1 MSNARNLANLLN
13 SDTGITSADILDGT
27 VATLDIQDSAV
38 STAKIANDAVTT
50 AKIPDGAITAAKIN
64 SGVTLGGSYFQGE
77 NGAVGAT
84 AGKGDIFRVHEKE
97 LNTNVTIAATDNAL
111 ASGPLTVANGVTL
124 TIANGGRLAI
134 V

>member
-13 SDTGITSADILDGT
+13 SDTTVTSADILDGT
-27 VATLDIQDSAV
+27 VATQDIADNA
-38 STAKIANDAVTT
+38 ITT

-64 SGVTLGGSYFQGE
+64 SGVTLGGAYFQGE

-111 ASGPLTVANGVTL
+111 ASGPLTVASGITL
-124 TIANGGRLAI
+124 TISAGGRLAI

>member
-1 MSNARNLANLLN
+1 MSNTRNLANLLN

-27 VATLDIQDSAV
+27 VATVDIAD
-38 STAKIANDAVTT
+38 DAVTT

-97 LNTNVTIAATDNAL
+97 LNTDVTIAATDNAL
-111 ASGPLTVANGVTL
+111 ASGPLTVASGITL
-124 TIANGGRLAI
+124 TITNGGRLAI

>member
-13 SDTGITSADILDGT
+13 SDTTVTQADILDGT
-27 VATLDIQDSAV
+27 VDNQDIADNA
-38 STAKIANDAVTT
+38 ITT

-64 SGVTLGGSYFQGE
+64 SGVTLGGAYFQGE

-111 ASGPLTVANGVTL
+111 ASGPLTVASGITL

>member
-13 SDTGITSADILDGT
+13 SDTTVTSADIADGT
-27 VATLDIQDSAV
+27 VATVDIAD
-38 STAKIANDAVTT
+38 DAVTT

-64 SGVTLGGSYFQGE
+64 SGVTLGGAYFQGE

-111 ASGPLTVANGVTL
+111 ASGPLTVASGITL
-124 TIANGGRLAI
+124 TISAGGRLAI

>member
-27 VATLDIQDSAV
+27 VATLDIADDAV
-38 STAKIANDAVTT
+38 STAKIA
-50 AKIPDGAITAAKIN
+50 DGAITAAKIDSN
-64 SGVTLGGSYFQGE
+64 VTLGGSYFQGE

-84 AGKGDIFRVHEKE
+84 AGKGDIFRVHEQE

>member
-13 SDTGITSADILDGT
+13 SDTTVTSADILDGT
-27 VATLDIQDSAV
+27 VATQDIAD
-38 STAKIANDAVTT
+38 DAITT

-64 SGVTLGGSYFQGE
+64 SGVTLGGAYFQGE
-77 NGAVGAT
+77 NGTVGAT

-111 ASGPLTVANGVTL
+111 ASGPLTVASGITL
-124 TIANGGRLAI
+124 TISAGGRLAI

>member
-27 VATLDIQDSAV
+27 VATLDIA
-38 STAKIANDAVTT
+38 
-50 AKIPDGAITAAKIN
+50 DGAITAAKID
-64 SGVTLGGSYFQGE
+64 SGVTLGVGAFQGDNASGALRGDTT
-77 NGAVGAT
+77 NG
-84 AGKGDIFRVHEKE
+84 KKDIFRVHEKE

-124 TIANGGRLAI
+124 AIANGGRLAI

>member
-27 VATLDIQDSAV
+27 VATVDIAD
-38 STAKIANDAVTT
+38 DAVTT

-84 AGKGDIFRVHEKE
+84 AGKGDIFRVHEQE

-111 ASGPLTVANGVTL
+111 ASGPLTVASGITL

>member
-38 STAKIANDAVTT
+38 STAKIA
-50 AKIPDGAITAAKIN
+50 DGAITSAKIDSN
-64 SGVTLGGSYFQGE
+64 VTLGGSYFQGE

>member
-13 SDTGITSADILDGT
+13 SDTGITSADIVDGT
-27 VATLDIQDSAV
+27 VATLDIQDAAV
-38 STAKIANDAVTT
+38 STAKIA
-50 AKIPDGAITAAKIN
+50 DGAITAAKIDSN
-64 SGVTLGGSYFQGE
+64 VTLGGSYFQGE

-84 AGKGDIFRVHEKE
+84 AGKGDIFRVHEQE

>member
-1 MSNARNLANLLN
+1 ML
-13 SDTGITSADILDGT
+13 TGF
-27 VATLDIQDSAV
+27 
-38 STAKIANDAVTT
+38 
-50 AKIPDGAITAAKIN
+50 PDGAITAAKIN
-64 SGVTLGGSYFQGE
+64 SGVTLGGAYFQGE

-111 ASGPLTVANGVTL
+111 ASGPLTVASGITL

>member
-13 SDTGITSADILDGT
+13 SDTTVTSADILDGT
-27 VATLDIQDSAV
+27 VATQDIADGA
-38 STAKIANDAVTT
+38 ITT

-64 SGVTLGGSYFQGE
+64 SGVTLGGAYFQGE
-77 NGAVGAT
+77 NGAVGAA

-97 LNTNVTIAATDNAL
+97 LNTDVTIAATDNAL
-111 ASGPLTVANGVTL
+111 ASGPLTVASGITL
-124 TIANGGRLAI
+124 TITNGGRLAI

>member
-13 SDTGITSADILDGT
+13 SDTTVTSADIADGT
-27 VATLDIQDSAV
+27 VATVDIAD
-38 STAKIANDAVTT
+38 DAVTT

-64 SGVTLGGSYFQGE
+64 SGVTLGGAYFQGE

-111 ASGPLTVANGVTL
+111 ASGPLTVASGITL

>member
-13 SDTGITSADILDGT
+13 SDTTITSADIADGT
-27 VATLDIQDSAV
+27 VATADIQDLAV
-38 STAKIANDAVTT
+38 STGKIAN
-50 AKIPDGAITAAKIN
+50 GAITAAKID
-64 SGVTLGGSYFQGE
+64 SGVTLGVGAFQGDNASGALRCDST
-77 NGAVGAT
+77 NG
-84 AGKGDIFRVHEKE
+84 KKDIFRVHEQE

-111 ASGPLTVANGVTL
+111 ASGPLTVASGVTL

>member
-13 SDTGITSADILDGT
+13 SDTTVTSADILDGT
-27 VATLDIQDSAV
+27 VATVDIAD
-38 STAKIANDAVTT
+38 DAVTT

-64 SGVTLGGSYFQGE
+64 SGVTLGGAYFQGE

-111 ASGPLTVANGVTL
+111 ASGPLTVASGITL
-124 TIANGGRLAI
+124 TISAGGRLAI

>member
-13 SDTGITSADILDGT
+13 SDTTVTSADILDGT
-27 VATLDIQDSAV
+27 VATQDIADGA
-38 STAKIANDAVTT
+38 ITT

-64 SGVTLGGSYFQGE
+64 SGVTLGGAYFQGE
-77 NGAVGAT
+77 NGAVGAA

-111 ASGPLTVANGVTL
+111 ASGPLTVASGITL
-124 TIANGGRLAI
+124 TITNGGRLAI

>member
-13 SDTGITSADILDGT
+13 SDTGVTSADILDGT
-27 VATLDIQDSAV
+27 VATLDI
-38 STAKIANDAVTT
+38 ANDAVTT
-50 AKIPDGAITAAKIN
+50 AKIADGAITAAKIDSN
-64 SGVTLGGSYFQGE
+64 VTMGGAYFQGD
-77 NGAVGAT
+77 NGAVGNT
-84 AGKGDIFRVHEKE
+84 SNKGDIFRVHEQE

-111 ASGPLTVANGVTL
+111 ASGPLTVASGVTL

>member
-27 VATLDIQDSAV
+27 VATLDIADGAV
-38 STAKIANDAVTT
+38 HTAKIA
-50 AKIPDGAITAAKIN
+50 DGAITSAKIH
-64 SGVTLGGSYFQGE
+64 SAVTLGVGAFQGD
-77 NGAVGAT
+77 NASGGLRGDT
-84 AGKGDIFRVHEKE
+84 TDGKKDIFRVHEQE
-97 LNTNVTIAATDNAL
+97 LNTDVTIAATDNAL

>member
-13 SDTGITSADILDGT
+13 SDTTVTSADILDGT
-27 VATLDIQDSAV
+27 VATQDIADNA
-38 STAKIANDAVTT
+38 ITT

-64 SGVTLGGSYFQGE
+64 SGVTLGGAYFQGE

-111 ASGPLTVANGVTL
+111 ASGPLTVASGITL
-124 TIANGGRLAI
+124 TISKGGRLAI

>member
-13 SDTGITSADILDGT
+13 SDTTVTSADILDGT
-27 VATLDIQDSAV
+27 VATQDIADNA
-38 STAKIANDAVTT
+38 ITT

-64 SGVTLGGSYFQGE
+64 SGVTLGGAYFQGE

-97 LNTNVTIAATDNAL
+97 LNTNVTIAATDTAL
-111 ASGPLTVANGVTL
+111 ASGPLTVASGITL